1 MSKLDDGKIAI
12 DALGDL
18 SDSRDVV
25 LGTPRSVTAAV
36 RNTATGDMMESRS
49 KELHK
54 RVLKLGRMVE
64 LSITRSITALT
75 KQDKHL
81 AEAVIEEDEQIDRME
96 VELEEYCI
104 TILEQVRPV
113 GDDLR
118 FVVAVLKINDA
129 LERIGDLAE
138 NIAVAVRKVDNW
150 DGFGRVPGC
159 NEMAQRSQMMLKR
172 SLEALVKRDTKLA
185 RHVIDDDQFINDMRS
200 QLGKKIAY
208 AIDNSTASAA
218 PLLRLEYV
226 TRQLERIG
234 DLATNIAEDVIFMI
248 EGQIVRHP
256 SRFNADNDVV
266 LDRSGG
272 RFRRVT

>member
-1 MSKLDDGKIAI
+1 MNKLDEGRIAI
-12 DALGDL
+12 SPIGVP
-18 SDSRDVV
+18 SDSPDFV
-25 LGTPRSVTAAV
+25 LGRPLPVTAAV
-36 RNTATGDMMESRS
+36 ENTAIGDEMESRIE
-49 KELHK
+49 ELHR

-64 LSITRSITALT
+64 SSITRSITALSE
-75 KQDKHL
+75 QDKHL
-81 AEAVIEEDEQIDRME
+81 AAAVIKEDEHIDRLE

-118 FVVAVLKINDA
+118 FVVAVLKINDS

-138 NIAVAVRKVDNW
+138 NIAGAVRKVDNW

-159 NEMAQRSQMMLKR
+159 NEMAERSQAMLKG
-172 SLEALVKRDTKLA
+172 SLEALVKRDTSLA
-185 RHVIDDDQFINDMRS
+185 RRVIDEDHFINEMRS
-200 QLGKKIAY
+200 KLGKKIAY
-208 AIDNSTASAA
+208 AIDNSTSSAG

-234 DLATNIAEDVIFMI
+234 DLATNIAEDVVFMI
-248 EGQIVRHP
+248 DGQIVRHP
-256 SRFNADNDVV
+256 SRFDGDEDVV